1 LDKLAVTNKMPIA
14 KALCQLDHSFKL
26 HLIKLLSTN
35 EHCKTAAQLVKDFK
49 FEINEF
55 PDLKERLLKATM
67 RYYLGCFLYKKPG
80 HPDHMPLDRV
90 EDLMWG
96 FPQMLAYLV
105 DDLAYKGKKYEAKAI
120 CTRH

>member
-1 LDKLAVTNKMPIA
+1 MTNRMPVA
-14 KALCQLDHSFKL
+14 KQLCALDHSFKL

-49 FEINEF
+49 LEINEF
-55 PDLKERLLKATM
+55 PDLKERLFKATM

-96 FPQMLAYLV
+96 FPQMLAYLI
-105 DDLAYKGKKYEAKAI
+105 DDLAHKGKKYEAKAI
-120 CTRH
+120 CVRH